1 MFSRAPHREEIR
13 AKSKEIF
20 MGSSKGS
27 SAASIPDPITPA
39 VAKDAQIAESMTGAQ
54 QQERQLRRGIGSTY
68 ARYNSG
74 AMQEADQN
82 GVKKTL
88 G

>member
-1 MFSRAPHREEIR
+1 
-13 AKSKEIF
+13 

-27 SAASIPDPITPA
+27 SASSTPDPITPA
-39 VAKDAQIAESMTGAQ
+39 VAKDAQIAQSMSNAQ

-68 ARYNSG
+68 ARFGTG
-74 AMQEADQN
+74 AMQGSDQN